1 MLWTK
6 AESNEYPVEI
16 QKLNNNRIIVR
27 ENIKQETTN
36 EGNIKYVY
44 DERIMNEMEYA
55 VIEVVNGIELKR
67 ENEIIDEYTM
77 ILIEEG
83 VL

>member
-6 AESNEYPVEI
+6 AEANEYPVEI

-27 ENIKQETTN
+27 KNIKEETTN

-55 VIEVVNGIELKR
+55 VTEAVNEIELKR
-67 ENEIIDEYTM
+67 ENEIVDEYTM